1 MNKSGANIASAHIPY
16 IDGLRGIA
24 VLAVIIY
31 HLNSS
36 WLPGGFT
43 GVDIFFTI
51 SGFVVSLSIA
61 KKQRLNPAD
70 FGSSFYARRIL
81 RIIPPLLAC
90 LTLVGLAVVLF
101 IPYGA
106 LSSGIEVTMKHA
118 FFGISNLV
126 LMKSSDDYFGPMSEF
141 NPFTHTWSLG
151 IEEQFYL
158 IFPILFYWWTITDR
172 NSRLRYISTSLFALF
187 FTLSITY
194 AWWSSLAAPSVAF
207 YSIFSRFWELA
218 AGVILYQVTA
228 TRYEHPDLDSRSKSS
243 LGIWISLVLVILGL
257 LFARPDRFPFPWA
270 LLPVIGTIGSIFF
283 LDGNKNSLVY
293 KGLSNRFI
301 LFIGKIS
308 YSLYLWHWPI
318 FVLFRWTVG
327 LDSIPCYLGATA
339 LSFLIAISS
348 YYLIERFF
356 SQSQLARS
364 LPKLRVVSIGC
375 VIIILSH
382 YMTQQIFLHRLQ
394 LSFSTT
400 AQSSWNLPKIDIG
413 SFNKSNP
420 NCPIEVNKKNVIG
433 AEFTSFSRLNCQQK
447 MSSSRLFVVGD
458 SHAEAYQSMIQKASI
473 EMVADVFLYTKPGC
487 PYLDLLTPLN
497 RPNCQQFYQYM
508 TADILKNARQGDI
521 MFLPSLRLR
530 RFGEQSKSIPEKT
543 TIAAMSGTEALKQR
557 ENAIAEAIALLKP
570 FSKKGIKVVFE
581 APKPIFKSP
590 NFRCLDWFNRMNSIC
605 ERGLEVPRDTLIN
618 YRLPVMESIQKI
630 SQEVDGVKI
639 WDPFPVLC
647 SGDICQ
653 ANKDRK
659 PLFSDGD
666 HISEYGS
673 MLVYPSFEKFVRGLM
688 Q

>member
-1 MNKSGANIASAHIPY
+1 VNKSGANIATTHIPY

-61 KKQRLNPAD
+61 KKQRLNPAA
-70 FGSSFYARRIL
+70 FVSSFYARRIL

-101 IPYGA
+101 IPSAY
-106 LSSGIEVTMKHA
+106 LSSGIETTMEHA

-126 LMKSSDDYFGPMSEF
+126 LMRSSDDYFGPMSEF

-158 IFPILFYWWTITDR
+158 IFPILFYWWTITDK
-172 NSRLRYISTSLFALF
+172 NSRSRYISTSLFALF

-194 AWWSSLAAPSVAF
+194 AWWSSLAAPLVAF
-207 YSIFSRFWELA
+207 YSVFSRFWELA
-218 AGVILYQVTA
+218 SGVILYQVTA
-228 TRYEHPDLDSRSKSS
+228 RRYEQTDLDSRSKSS
-243 LGIWISLVLVILGL
+243 LGISISLVLVILGL

-270 LLPVIGTIGSIFF
+270 LLPVMGTTGSIFF
-283 LDGNKNSLVY
+283 LYGNKNSLVY
-293 KGLSNRFI
+293 AGLSNRFI

-339 LSFLIAISS
+339 LSFLMAISS
-348 YYLIERFF
+348 YYLIERIFQ
-356 SQSQLARS
+356 QSHLVRS
-364 LPKLRVVSIGC
+364 LPKVRVILIGLAI
-375 VIIILSH
+375 VILSY
-382 YMTQQIFLHRLQ
+382 YMEQKIFLHRSR
-394 LSFSTT
+394 LSFSVTSQAAWT
-400 AQSSWNLPKIDIG
+400 PPKLEIA
-413 SFNKSNP
+413 SFNKSNSD
-420 NCPIEVNKKNVIG
+420 CPLEVNTKNTVG
-433 AEFTSFSRLNCQQK
+433 VEVASFLRLNCQQK

-458 SHAEAYQSMIQKASI
+458 SHAGAYQPMIQRSSM
-473 EMVADVFLYTKPGC
+473 EMVTDAFLYTKPGC
-487 PYLDLLTPLN
+487 SYLDLRTPHN
-497 RPNCQQFYQYM
+497 RPNCQQFYRYV

-530 RFGEQSKSIPEKT
+530 RFVEQWTSIPEKNA
-543 TIAAMSGTEALKQR
+543 IAEMFGEEALKQR
-557 ENAIAEAIALLKP
+557 ANATAEAIALLKP

-590 NFRCLDWFNRMNSIC
+590 NFRCSDWFNRMNPIC
-605 ERGLEVPRDTLIN
+605 ERGLEVPKDMLIN
-618 YRLPVMESIQKI
+618 YRLPVMGSIHKI
-630 SQEVDGVKI
+630 SQEVDNISI
-639 WDPFPVLC
+639 WDPFPLLC
-647 SGDICQ
+647 PGDTCQ

-666 HISEYGS
+666 HISEYGN
-673 MLVYPSFEKFVRGLM
+673 MLVYPSFEKFIRELI

>member
-70 FGSSFYARRIL
+70 FVSSFYARRIL

-101 IPYGA
+101 IPSAY
-106 LSSGIEVTMKHA
+106 LSSGIEVTMQHA

-158 IFPILFYWWTITDR
+158 IFPILFYWWTITDK

-194 AWWSSLAAPSVAF
+194 AWWSSLAAPLVAF

-218 AGVILYQVTA
+218 AGVILYQLTA
-228 TRYEHPDLDSRSKSS
+228 RRYEHTDVDSPSKSS
-243 LGIWISLVLVILGL
+243 LGISISLVLVILGL

-270 LLPVIGTIGSIFF
+270 LLPVIGTTGSIFF
-283 LDGNKNSLVY
+283 LYGNKNSLVY

-327 LDSIPCYLGATA
+327 LDSMPCYLGATA
-339 LSFLIAISS
+339 LSFLMAISS

-356 SQSQLARS
+356 SQSQLVRS
-364 LPKLRVVSIGC
+364 SPKVRVILIGLAI
-375 VIIILSH
+375 VILSY
-382 YMTQQIFLHRLQ
+382 YMEQKIFLHRSR
-394 LSFSTT
+394 LSFSVTSQ
-400 AQSSWNLPKIDIG
+400 AAWNPPKLEVA
-413 SFNKSNP
+413 SFNKSNSD
-420 NCPIEVNKKNVIG
+420 CPLEVNTKNIVG
-433 AEFTSFSRLNCQQK
+433 VEVASFLRLNCQQK

-458 SHAEAYQSMIQKASI
+458 SHAWAYQPMIQRSSM
-473 EMVADVFLYTKPGC
+473 EMVTDAFLYTKPGC
-487 PYLDLLTPLN
+487 SYLALRIPHN
-497 RPNCQQFYQYM
+497 QPNCQQFYRYT

-530 RFGEQSKSIPEKT
+530 RFVEQWTSIPEKNA
-543 TIAAMSGTEALKQR
+543 IAEMSGEEALKQR
-557 ENAIAEAIALLKP
+557 ANATAEAIALLKP
-570 FSKKGIKVVFE
+570 FSKKGIKIVFE

-590 NFRCLDWFNRMNSIC
+590 NFRCSDWFNRMNPIC
-605 ERGLEVPRDTLIN
+605 ERGLEVPKDILIN
-618 YRLPVMESIQKI
+618 YRLPVMESIQEI
-630 SQEVDGVKI
+630 SQEVDNISI

-647 SGDICQ
+647 PGDICQ

-666 HISEYGS
+666 HISEYGN
-673 MLVYPSFEKFVRGLM
+673 MLVYPSFEKFIRGLM
-688 Q
+688 